1 MNKTH
6 LILVMEL
13 RMSEN
18 SMEKWN
24 GKIVLLCHCEL
35 VGLGILF
42 WLSTVIL
49 VAF

>member
-35 VGLGILF
+35 VGLEFYFGYPPLY
-42 WLSTVIL
+42 
-49 VAF
+49 